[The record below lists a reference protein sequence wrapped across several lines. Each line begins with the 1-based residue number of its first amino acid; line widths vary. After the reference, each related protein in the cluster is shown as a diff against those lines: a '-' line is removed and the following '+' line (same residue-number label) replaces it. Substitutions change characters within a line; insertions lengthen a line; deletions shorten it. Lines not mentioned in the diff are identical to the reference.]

1 MYALVD
7 CNNFYVSCER
17 AFQPALH
24 NAPVVVLSN
33 NDGCVISRSDEAKAL
48 GIRMGAPLFQIRPL
62 INQHQV
68 KVFSSNYALYGDMS
82 HRVMHYL
89 ASVAPELEVYS
100 IDEAFLSL
108 HGLEG
113 YFLKRPSALATLETY
128 ARDFQAE
135 IKKRTHIPT
144 CVGIA
149 LTKTLAKLANHLAK
163 KDPAHGGV
171 LVLDS
176 PERRQWALAQVAV
189 ADVWGI
195 GRRHAP
201 KLQALGLYT
210 AADLAAA
217 SEAWARR
224 YLGGVV
230 GVRLVREL
238 QGHPCHQFSS
248 SEDGSTVRQSI
259 AHTRSFGRP
268 LTELADLRGAI
279 TVFTSR
285 AAEKLRAQGSVAH
298 VLTVFISQ
306 NKFGPTPPPH
316 THTAQLTLP
325 VATNNTL
332 VLVGHAQHLLY
343 RLWQAGLRYTKAGVV
358 LDGFERTSQPQL
370 GLFEPIPAVARP
382 QDAALM
388 QRLDQ
393 LNARFGAG
401 TIKLATAIT
410 PKGKPAPWE
419 GLRQFRTPA
428 RTTSWDELWEI
439 K

>member
-17 AFQPALH
+17 AFQPALR
-24 NAPVVVLSN
+24 NQPVVVLSN
-33 NDGCVISRSDEAKAL
+33 NDGCVVSRSTEAKAL

-62 INQHQV
+62 VEQHRV

-82 HRVMHYL
+82 QRVMHYL

-108 HGLEG
+108 HGLDK
-113 YFLKRPSALATLETY
+113 YFLRRIVSLEAY
-128 ARDFQAE
+128 ARSFRKQV
-135 IKKRTHIPT
+135 KKRTHIPT

-149 LTKTLAKLANHLAK
+149 PTKTLAKLANHLAK
-163 KDPAHGGV
+163 KDPTLRSV
-171 LVLDS
+171 LTLDS
-176 PERRQWALAQVAV
+176 PARCQWALGQVAV

-195 GRRHAP
+195 GRRNAP
-201 KLQALGLYT
+201 KLQALGIYT
-210 AADLAAA
+210 AADLAAV

-224 YLGGVV
+224 HLGGVV
-230 GVRLVREL
+230 GVRLLREL
-238 QGHPCHQFSS
+238 QGYPCHQLNT
-248 SEDGSTVRQSI
+248 SEDGPAARQSI

-268 LTELADLRGAI
+268 LTELADLRGALAA
-279 TVFTSR
+279 FTSR

-306 NKFGPTPPPH
+306 NRFGPTPPPH

-325 VATNNTL
+325 AATSNTL
-332 VLVGHAQHLLY
+332 TLVGHAQHLLH
-343 RLWQAGLRYTKAGVV
+343 RLWQPGLRYTKAGVL
-358 LDGFERTSQPQL
+358 LDGFERISQPQL
-370 GLFEPIPAVARP
+370 GLFEPIPEVTRP
-382 QDAALM
+382 QVTSLM

-393 LNARFGAG
+393 LNSRFGQG
-401 TIKLATAIT
+401 TVKLATAL
-410 PKGKPAPWE
+410 PAKGQPVPWA
-419 GLRQFRTPA
+419 GMRQYRTPA

-439 K
+439 S